1 MGLRGPE
8 REALCRQK
16 RTDCNRYIPETGGCA
31 ALQDTNFN
39 KPCPF
44 YRKKTETGEKSEKGD
59 D

>member
-16 RTDCNRYIPETGGCA
+16 RTDCNRYIPETGGCS
-31 ALQDTNFN
+31 ALQDTNFD

-44 YRKKTETGEKSEKGD
+44 YRRKKTNGEEKSE
-59 D
+59 